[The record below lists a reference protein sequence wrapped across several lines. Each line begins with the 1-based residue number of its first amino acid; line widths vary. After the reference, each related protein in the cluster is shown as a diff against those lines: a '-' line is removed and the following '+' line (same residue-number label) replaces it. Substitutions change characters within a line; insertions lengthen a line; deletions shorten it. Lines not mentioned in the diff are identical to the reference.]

1 MPGKPGRDFGSLLA
15 SAIAFGV
22 WAATRRNPPTT
33 QQTQE
38 YLRCSRTK
46 ALVWHR
52 HLLNALPPREHLS
65 PAATGTTC
73 NERTAP

>member
-1 MPGKPGRDFGSLLA
+1 MPRRPGRDVGSLLA

-22 WAATRRNPPTT
+22 WAGTRPMPPTT
-33 QQTQE
+33 QQVQE

-46 ALVWHR
+46 ALTWHR
-52 HLLNALPPREHLS
+52 HLLNSLPPREHPS

-73 NERTAP
+73 NERTTQ